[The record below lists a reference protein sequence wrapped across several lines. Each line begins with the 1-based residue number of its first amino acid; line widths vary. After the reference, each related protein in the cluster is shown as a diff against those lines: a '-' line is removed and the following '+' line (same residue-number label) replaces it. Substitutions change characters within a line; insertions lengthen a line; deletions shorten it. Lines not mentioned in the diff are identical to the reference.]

1 MWLTI
6 PRAPYPSSSR
16 AIRLTRSSTGPCKLG
31 GNPTAIAITDKG
43 TGNISDDTVFVTQIF
58 AELNPDFKDPTF
70 DGNGE
75 ARDLGKQGVVQA
87 FPAGNANP
95 PITKIT
101 LAPLADSGFNANRV
115 TPNNFC
121 NTVPPAQSLIF
132 CPDPDLSATDP
143 VNTNNPQGVFPNQLL
158 SALIRGNRLYLP
170 NIGAQPEP
178 PEIFNV
184 NVQALVYAVDTDALA
199 EVAAEHVRT

>member
-16 AIRLTRSSTGPCKLG
+16 AIRLTRSSTGPCKLAVIPPLLRSRIG
-31 GNPTAIAITDKG
+31 APATSPTTR
-43 TGNISDDTVFVTQIF
+43 SSSPQIF
-58 AELNPDFKDPTF
+58 AELNPDFKDPKF

-75 ARDLGKQGVVQA
+75 ARDLGKRGVVHA

-101 LAPLADSGFNANRV
+101 LAPLTDSGFTANRV
-115 TPNNFC
+115 APNNFC
-121 NTVPPAQSLIF
+121 NTVPPAQSNIF
-132 CPDPDLSATDP
+132 CPNPDDPTDP

-158 SALIRGNRLYLP
+158 SAVIRGNRLYLP

-178 PEIFNV
+178 PEIFNA
-184 NVQALVYAVDTDALA
+184 NVQALVYAVDTEALA
-199 EVAAEHVRT
+199 EVAAGLRTGT